1 MSEAWR
7 IREYA
12 PGDVPALSLL
22 WRDVFGDPL
31 SFTAAFFSLLPD
43 MGSAVVAEMDGKIV
57 GAASVVN
64 GFELIG
70 KRKKAPVVGYLYAV
84 MVAPEQRGLGIGMAL
99 SKEAA
104 ELAKR
109 RESVLFCTLPADQGL
124 YSFYHKLL
132 GFECVLHRR
141 RFEVDCAE
149 IEPAMAMTATEYAL
163 WRETLLQGK
172 NHLRPSHPVL
182 EFERRFCAC
191 FGGGLYACGSGIC
204 AAYLEG
210 DTCISKEL
218 ITRESADCDTIAA
231 SVGLLL
237 GAKKSVYYLPARE
250 GEAYLAAPPGSIP
263 SDCVWNLTFD

>member
-1 MSEAWR
+1 MADYTL
-7 IREYA
+7 REYRA
-12 PGDVPALSLL
+12 ADVPALSLL
-22 WRDVFGDPL
+22 WNRVFGDPL
-31 SFTAAFFSLLPD
+31 TMTAEFFALLPD
-43 MGSAVVAEMDGKIV
+43 MGSAVVAEMGGKIV

-172 NHLRPSHPVL
+172 NHLHPSHPVL

-204 AAYLEG
+204 AAYLDG
-210 DTCISKEL
+210 DTCVIKEL
-218 ITRESADCDTIAA
+218 ITRESADCDAIAA
-231 SVGLLL
+231 SVGQLL

-263 SDCVWNLTFD
+263 ADCVWNLTFD